1 MRLRCLWIGE
11 TKKTP
16 FAGLEAEYLD
26 RIRRFVPISVA
37 TVPEMRKVDPRKRV
51 SQENKETRLLEKKID
66 AKSFLVVLDE
76 TGKEFTSVG
85 FAELLENLMNRS
97 GPEVVFLGGGH
108 AGIPRA
114 LVDRSDLRVS
124 LSRLTLPH
132 ELARVVLLEQ
142 IYRSLSIIRGL
153 PYHR

>member
-1 MRLRCLWIGE
+1 MHLKCLWIGE
-11 TKKTP
+11 TKN
-16 FAGLEAEYLD
+16 ALLSGLEADYLE
-26 RIRRFVPISVA
+26 RIRRFVPISVV
-37 TVPEMRKVDPRKRV
+37 TVPEMLKVDPRKRV
-51 SQENKETRLLEKKID
+51 AQQDKEAQLLEKKIK
-66 AKSFLVVLDE
+66 ARSFLVVLDE
-76 TGKEFTSVG
+76 EGKEFTSKG
-85 FAELLENLMNRS
+85 FAHFFENLMNRS
-97 GPEVVFLGGGH
+97 GLEIVFLGGGY
-108 AGIPRA
+108 AGIPRP

>member
-11 TKKTP
+11 TKKAP
-16 FAGLEAEYLD
+16 LAGLEAEYVD

-51 SQENKETRLLEKKID
+51 SQENKEARLLEKKID
-66 AKSFLVVLDE
+66 AKSFLVVLEE

-97 GPEVVFLGGGH
+97 GSEVVFLGGGH
-108 AGIPRA
+108 AGIPQA